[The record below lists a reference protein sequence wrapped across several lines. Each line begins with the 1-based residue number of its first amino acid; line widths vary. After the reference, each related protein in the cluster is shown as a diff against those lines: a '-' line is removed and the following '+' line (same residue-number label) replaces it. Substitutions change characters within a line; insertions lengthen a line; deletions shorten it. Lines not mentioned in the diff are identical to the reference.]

1 MLPLRAQSQL
11 GLLDGEGIM
20 ANDGV
25 NEYRIAMLEQQMA
38 EVLVKL
44 DEMRTEYATKAELAA
59 LTVRVERLEQEVK
72 EMRIEYAARFAAI
85 EKRLDTIEA
94 TLATL
99 ATKDELKAAISQAL
113 NRGMAV
119 MITTQLALNSGLY
132 LLLRH
137 AN

>member
-1 MLPLRAQSQL
+1 
-11 GLLDGEGIM
+11 M